1 MRKLAG
7 RSAIVSDIQER
18 IQSGRF
24 VTGQRLPSERQLAT
38 EFGVSRASVQGAI
51 QELQALGV
59 LDRTPN
65 CRPVVLGG
73 SSKPSVAPRPMK
85 DQIAVWI
92 YPTLDELGATTI
104 LQGMRSALGAA
115 GYNMVIGCAEKVEL
129 DAAQES
135 EERFLRSLTEN
146 RSIAGAMIWQTGG
159 RDFAMAYEAL
169 LKSDIPLVFVDRE
182 PPEPILADVVSCNNR
197 RAARTAVK
205 HLLEL
210 GHRKIAMIMNKERV
224 SSVEDRLDG
233 YLSVLR
239 ESGIAV
245 REDYVIRLDV
255 ASRQIQQTDAQDLV
269 DTILGLPDPP
279 TAIFAVNDQI
289 GMFVKDAMTRRG
301 VRVPEDLSIVGF
313 DWLLRW
319 LPSGG
324 DLTTISQP
332 FEAIGVAAAERL
344 LERIRSRSNEPI
356 RQVLLDAPL
365 VIRESTGQPRSRSL
379 LAAAGLSV
387 SSHSS

>member
-1 MRKLAG
+1 
-7 RSAIVSDIQER
+7 
-18 IQSGRF
+18 
-24 VTGQRLPSERQLAT
+24 
-38 EFGVSRASVQGAI
+38 
-51 QELQALGV
+51 
-59 LDRTPN
+59 
-65 CRPVVLGG
+65 
-73 SSKPSVAPRPMK
+73 MK